1 MRWRAASGV
10 VVVCVL
16 GAVVAADD
24 ATSWDR
30 TYKHGGANGGFPPCP
45 EALGDVTV
53 TNGKFSIPW
62 DVTVHERP
70 MTIGHI
76 EGTVRPS
83 GLAPSTVVFASPLPR
98 AFVQV
103 MQDDNES
110 IDDMLHAKV
119 KVSFESHHDGREIR
133 VFTGESCEAWWQE
146 DRAGLSAPAAGGTV
160 HCDSGAY
167 AAALWSTKQAYRSG
181 DYARVAV
188 PGDPTRV
195 YRCVDGCKPGV
206 DPLVKVEVHEVQP
219 WAFIGEC
226 AGQTTPAPPLA
237 ATGSPKW
244 DGTYGLGI
252 MASQDWRCPTTATLQ
267 KLVVSKGR
275 FSLPWNLSTDRSD
288 GGKYDDATVGK
299 IDGVV
304 AADGKV
310 TLRATVTIDEMP
322 PEVTEIVRDG
332 TATVAYLRTLKPTM
346 TFALDSGAMNPSG
359 QGRKARLTFNDDAC
373 ELNYQASEYKNQ
385 QFKESDGW
393 KVDCYSYES
402 WKGDATYNDGDQAS
416 VGGGLYRCA
425 VSPHCRAGTRP
436 GRSDQWK
443 RVGRCGSR

>member
-1 MRWRAASGV
+1 MRWRVASGV
-10 VVVCVL
+10 VFVCVL

-76 EGTVRPS
+76 EGSVRPS

-110 IDDMLHAKV
+110 IDDMVHAKV
-119 KVSFESHHDGREIR
+119 KVSFESHHDGREID

-146 DRAGLSAPAAGGTV
+146 DRAGLSAPAAGGASTATRGPTRP
-160 HCDSGAY
+160 HCGRPSRRI
-167 AAALWSTKQAYRSG
+167 AAAT
-181 DYARVAV
+181 
-188 PGDPTRV
+188 TRAS
-195 YRCVDGCKPGV
+195 RFPAIRRGCTGALTAASRV

-226 AGQTTPAPPLA
+226 AGQTTPAPALA

-252 MASQDWRCPTTATLQ
+252 MAAQDWRCPTDAALK

-304 AADGKV
+304 AA
-310 TLRATVTIDEMP
+310 
-322 PEVTEIVRDG
+322 
-332 TATVAYLRTLKPTM
+332 TA
-346 TFALDSGAMNPSG
+346 
-359 QGRKARLTFNDDAC
+359 
-373 ELNYQASEYKNQ
+373 
-385 QFKESDGW
+385 
-393 KVDCYSYES
+393 
-402 WKGDATYNDGDQAS
+402 
-416 VGGGLYRCA
+416 
-425 VSPHCRAGTRP
+425 
-436 GRSDQWK
+436 RS
-443 RVGRCGSR
+443 RCGRRSRSMRCRPRSRRSCATAPQRSRTCAR